1 VVYLPRST
9 MWTLEAEEGKD
20 KSIFESIYRIHCLDK
35 LPGGLQAMS
44 VPSTGFLLNNGC
56 VITALHV
63 VRGHTPSEVVA
74 FSIYNEKVEFTEIIG
89 GAAGG
94 PDIAILRPS
103 KPLNGGLTL
112 SDDDKL
118 RVGEQVAAL
127 GFPYLGGGTGQE
139 RTMPLLSMGF
149 LSGYDDYA
157 DDLDPIKYFIVNG
170 GVTIGNSGSPLFKF
184 ESREVI
190 GMILRKFAPFTP
202 DVAPELAAR
211 DPELVNGMFYAY
223 NVISPGMMYR
233 AICASELMSFLSKNL
248 P

>member
-1 VVYLPRST
+1 MVYLPRST
-9 MWTLEAEEGKD
+9 IWTLEAEEGND

-35 LPGGLQAMS
+35 WPGGRQAMS

-74 FSIYNEKVEFTEIIG
+74 FSIYNEKVEFMEILG
-89 GAAGG
+89 GAPGG
-94 PDIAILRPS
+94 PDVAILRPS
-103 KPLNGGLTL
+103 KTLTGGLTL

-118 RVGEQVAAL
+118 CVGEQVAAL
-127 GFPYLGGGTGQE
+127 GFPYLGQGTGQD

-149 LSGYDDYA
+149 LSGYDDHT
-157 DDLDPIKYFIVNG
+157 DDIDPIKYYIVNG

-184 ESREVI
+184 GDEQVV
-190 GMILRKFAPFTP
+190 GMILKKFAPFTS
-202 DVAPELAAR
+202 DMAPELAAR
-211 DPELVNGMFYAY
+211 DPELIAGMFHAY
-223 NVISPGMMYR
+223 NLISPGMMYR
-233 AICASELMSFLSKNL
+233 AICASELTSFLSKNL

>member
-1 VVYLPRST
+1 MVCLPRST
-9 MWTLEAEEGKD
+9 IWTLEAEEGND
-20 KSIFESIYRIHCLDK
+20 KSIFESIYRIHCLDRQ
-35 LPGGLQAMS
+35 PGGYRVMS

-63 VRGHTPSEVVA
+63 VRGYAPSEVVA

-89 GAAGG
+89 GALGG
-94 PDIAILRPS
+94 PDVAILWPS

-118 RVGEQVAAL
+118 RVGEQVATL
-127 GFPYLGGGTGQE
+127 GFPYLGGGAGQE
-139 RTMPLLSMGF
+139 RTMPLLSMGY
-149 LSGYDDYA
+149 LSGYDDHA
-157 DDLDPIKYFIVNG
+157 DDLYPIKYYIVNG

-184 ESREVI
+184 GDREVI

-211 DPELVNGMFYAY
+211 DPELVNGMFHAY
-223 NVISPGMMYR
+223 NVISPGTMYR
-233 AICASELMSFLSKNL
+233 AICASELTSFLSKNL